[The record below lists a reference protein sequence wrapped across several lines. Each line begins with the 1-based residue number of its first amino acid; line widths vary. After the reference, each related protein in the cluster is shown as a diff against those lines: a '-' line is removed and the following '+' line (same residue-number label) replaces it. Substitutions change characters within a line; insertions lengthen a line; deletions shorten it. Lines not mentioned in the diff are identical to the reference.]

1 MSSEKTGEDLKRIV
15 GVPGLAATV
24 VNFSIG
30 AGIYALP
37 ALIGIQ
43 LGITGALTGFLLC
56 GLMFAAIMVCYVE
69 IGSKIKTTGGSYAY
83 VEAAFGPM
91 AGFIVNWL
99 FFFGWAILSDAAI
112 MNIVADSTAVLFPVF
127 SSPFM
132 RIILFLFLTALMIIA
147 NVRSAKQSIRV
158 VSWITIIK
166 LVPLFAIILF
176 GFFQVKT
183 VNLHWNEFPTL
194 KSFGA
199 SAIILFFSLA
209 GFESALSVSGE
220 IKNPSRTIP
229 RAILAG
235 GILVFLIY
243 VIIQA
248 ITIGVLGD
256 DLIKYKNA
264 PLAAVAEQIIGP
276 SGTMILLLAAMISGL
291 GSINGDVFASS
302 RLLYAGARD
311 GLFPKFL
318 SKVHPRFA
326 TPHLA
331 IFTFADLIFILSV
344 SGGFSQLAI
353 LASGALLLIYMA
365 VILATIKVR
374 TVVKTNEEK
383 SFRMP
388 GGITIPVIAIAAI
401 TWVLSNLSRNE
412 ILSILIFVA
421 AVCALYM
428 AMKKLKASPGEEKS
442 DIPPA

>member
-1 MSSEKTGEDLKRIV
+1 MPSEKTGEELKRIV

-43 LGITGALTGFLLC
+43 LGITGALTGFVLC
-56 GLMFAAIMVCYVE
+56 GLMFTAIMLCYVE
-69 IGSKIKTTGGSYAY
+69 IGSKVKTTGGSYAY

-127 SSPFM
+127 STPFM
-132 RIILFLFLTALMIIA
+132 RVLLFLFLTGLMIIA

-158 VSWITIIK
+158 VSWITVIK
-166 LVPLFAIILF
+166 LVPLFAIILI
-176 GFFQVKT
+176 GFFHVKT
-183 VNLHWNEFPTL
+183 GNLHWEEFPTL

-209 GFESALSVSGE
+209 GFESALNVSGE
-220 IKNPSRTIP
+220 IKNPGRTIP
-229 RAILAG
+229 RGILTG

-243 VIIQA
+243 LFIQT
-248 ITIGVLGD
+248 ITIGILGD
-256 DLIKYKNA
+256 ELTKYKDA

-276 SGTMILLLAAMISGL
+276 AGTLILLVAAMISGL

-302 RLLYAGARD
+302 RLLYAGAKD

-318 SKVHPRFA
+318 SKIHSRFA
-326 TPHLA
+326 TPHFA
-331 IFTFADLIFILSV
+331 IFTFAGLIFILSV
-344 SGGFSQLAI
+344 FGGFSQLAI

-365 VILATIKVR
+365 VVLATIKLR
-374 TVVKTNEEK
+374 TVNKTTGEK
-383 SFRMP
+383 SFRIP
-388 GGITIPVIAIAAI
+388 GGLTIPVIAIAAI
-401 TWVLSNLSRNE
+401 TWVLSNLNRNE
-412 ILSILIFVA
+412 ILSILVFVA
-421 AVCALYM
+421 AVCALYFI
-428 AMKKLKASPGEEKS
+428 MKKLKANPGEEKS
-442 DIPPA
+442 GIPPA